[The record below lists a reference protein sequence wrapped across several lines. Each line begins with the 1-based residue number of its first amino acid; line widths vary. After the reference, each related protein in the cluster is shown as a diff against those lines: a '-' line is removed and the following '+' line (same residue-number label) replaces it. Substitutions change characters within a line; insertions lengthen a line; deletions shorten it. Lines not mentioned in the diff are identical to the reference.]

1 MRKLIIFMKRI
12 YAESA
17 GVRGITLLCALTGT
31 LGVGL
36 SLLFVWATKR
46 IVDAAAGPQHYLATD
61 FVALLIG
68 CLLLQLAVPAIGRKL
83 EAVALV
89 RYANAMRS
97 RLFTRL
103 MHSRWQGRSAFHTA
117 DAINRIESDVSSL
130 ASLTCS
136 VIPGILAVG
145 VQLVGA
151 FIFLAVLS
159 WQLALAIVFIMPVAI
174 IVSKLYIK
182 RTRALTRQIRDEESR
197 LQTFLQENLRQR
209 TMVASMMGSERA
221 AESFDVL
228 QTSLMGKVL
237 RRADISIYSRAAVT
251 AGFMTGYAV
260 TFLWSAG
267 GLISGAV
274 TFGMMTAFLQLVS
287 QVQRPVV
294 DLAGRVPAFITSSV
308 AMERVDAMLDLP
320 VEELSPVRMP
330 QGPIGLALNGVTY
343 RYPDGDDDVIAR
355 LTFDFRP
362 GTVTGIAGETG
373 AGKST
378 LLRLILGLIEP
389 DSGTIAI
396 YGSDHRSLRVS
407 PSTRSG
413 LTYVPQGNSLMS
425 ISVRDNLLLADPT
438 ASEERMREALQAA
451 AADFVLDLPDGLDTL
466 CSEGGGGF
474 SEGQA
479 QRIAIARG
487 LLKKGGIMLLDEPT
501 SALDPATEA
510 LLMERLAAHFAA
522 HGTTAIIV
530 THRPATLR
538 LCHHILR
545 L

>member
-197 LQTFLQENLRQR
+197 LQTFLQENLRDR
-209 TMVASMMGSERA
+209 
-221 AESFDVL
+221 
-228 QTSLMGKVL
+228 
-237 RRADISIYSRAAVT
+237 
-251 AGFMTGYAV
+251 
-260 TFLWSAG
+260 
-267 GLISGAV
+267 
-274 TFGMMTAFLQLVS
+274 
-287 QVQRPVV
+287 
-294 DLAGRVPAFITSSV
+294 
-308 AMERVDAMLDLP
+308 
-320 VEELSPVRMP
+320 
-330 QGPIGLALNGVTY
+330 
-343 RYPDGDDDVIAR
+343 
-355 LTFDFRP
+355 
-362 GTVTGIAGETG
+362 
-373 AGKST
+373 KST
-378 LLRLILGLIEP
+378 RL
-389 DSGTIAI
+389 
-396 YGSDHRSLRVS
+396 
-407 PSTRSG
+407 
-413 LTYVPQGNSLMS
+413 NSS
-425 ISVRDNLLLADPT
+425 HWS
-438 ASEERMREALQAA
+438 
-451 AADFVLDLPDGLDTL
+451 
-466 CSEGGGGF
+466 
-474 SEGQA
+474 
-479 QRIAIARG
+479 
-487 LLKKGGIMLLDEPT
+487 
-501 SALDPATEA
+501 
-510 LLMERLAAHFAA
+510 
-522 HGTTAIIV
+522 
-530 THRPATLR
+530 
-538 LCHHILR
+538 
-545 L
+545 